1 MLHYI
6 SHTSTFNLFLES
18 SRDREKKKLGFLC
31 QPITVTLCL
40 HVHLHQRHR
49 HNIIMPKPQ
58 QQKEDRNARLQ
69 RVLVKYC
76 PELEG
81 SSYATYP
88 LTADKW
94 MQPNEQF
101 QGQYLFQA
109 SPHNVG
115 PKRDHVWGK
124 GPFGIGYYH
133 LLTKQPYTIL
143 YTKHMNTAPNTC
155 CTGTSGRQA
164 KDEWDDVRIILFQR
178 MNSTR
183 RNEVVAH
190 SDMMGNASTL
200 AQYHYQFGQ
209 NVQLIHGVA
218 TPYTGS

>member
-1 MLHYI
+1 
-6 SHTSTFNLFLES
+6 
-18 SRDREKKKLGFLC
+18 
-31 QPITVTLCL
+31 
-40 HVHLHQRHR
+40 
-49 HNIIMPKPQ
+49 MPKTHQ
-58 QQKEDRNARLQ
+58 TEDRQARLQ
-69 RVLVKYC
+69 RLLVHYC
-76 PELEG
+76 PELKG
-81 SSYATYP
+81 PSYATYP

-94 MQPNEQF
+94 RQPNERLKE
-101 QGQYLFQA
+101 GSPYLFQA
-109 SPHNVG
+109 APHNVLG
-115 PKRDHVWGK
+115 PKHDHVWGK

>member
-1 MLHYI
+1 MSCCH
-6 SHTSTFNLFLES
+6 FLIPFPFS
-18 SRDREKKKLGFLC
+18 N
-31 QPITVTLCL
+31 PTTV
-40 HVHLHQRHR
+40 LHQ
-49 HNIIMPKPQ
+49 
-58 QQKEDRNARLQ
+58 
-69 RVLVKYC
+69 
-76 PELEG
+76 
-81 SSYATYP
+81 
-88 LTADKW
+88 
-94 MQPNEQF
+94 QPPP
-101 QGQYLFQA
+101 
-109 SPHNVG
+109 S
-115 PKRDHVWGK
+115 